1 MEIGNKENLDIIFT
15 IKVIVANFSRS
26 LLVQK
31 GSMITENLPYKI
43 EPWRFLPKT
52 HRKVHVLRPFN
63 TKPVCQ
69 EILNIVY
76 KIEIPCL

>member
-1 MEIGNKENLDIIFT
+1 MEIGNKETLYIIFT
-15 IKVIVANFSRS
+15 IKVIVANFTRS

-31 GSMITENLPYKI
+31 GSIITETLPYKTG
-43 EPWRFLPKT
+43 PWRFLPKT
-52 HRKVHVLRPFN
+52 HRKVHVLRPFK
-63 TKPVCQ
+63 TTPVCQ